1 MSFPDGSHLHARFLP
16 GENVSS
22 VRSMIVSA
30 FHPSLAQSLEFDL
43 YVAPPR
49 RLLNDAK
56 TLAEEELVPAAKIHV
71 SWKAGGSLAG
81 VAPGCY
87 IRDELFGGGNIVA
100 VSAFPDAKPIV
111 AAANSKGMDS
121 SNGNGSA
128 GAPSKEE
135 LLMQRMLGKTT
146 GLLGGKKS
154 SSDSDQGGGAKKN
167 GKPKWFK

>member
-1 MSFPDGSHLHARFLP
+1 
-16 GENVSS
+16 
-22 VRSMIVSA
+22 MIVSA

-81 VAPGCY
+81 VVPGCY
-87 IRDELFGGGNIVA
+87 IRDELFGGGNNVA

>member
-1 MSFPDGSHLHARFLP
+1 MLS
-16 GENVSS
+16 
-22 VRSMIVSA
+22 
-30 FHPSLAQSLEFDL
+30 
-43 YVAPPR
+43 
-49 RLLNDAK
+49 DAK

-71 SWKAGGSLAG
+71 SWKVGGSPTG

-87 IRDELFGGGNIVA
+87 IRDELFGGGNNVA
-100 VSAFPDAKPIV
+100 VSAFPDSVPIV
-111 AAANSKGMDS
+111 NEENSTANSKGMDS
-121 SNGNGSA
+121 SNGNGIA

>member
-1 MSFPDGSHLHARFLP
+1 
-16 GENVSS
+16 
-22 VRSMIVSA
+22 MIVSA

-49 RLLNDAK
+49 RLLSDAK

-71 SWKAGGSLAG
+71 SWKVGGSPTG

-87 IRDELFGGGNIVA
+87 IRDELFGGGNNVA
-100 VSAFPDAKPIV
+100 VSAFPDSVPIV
-111 AAANSKGMDS
+111 NEENSTANSKGMDS
-121 SNGNGSA
+121 SNGNGIA